1 MSATT
6 AVQCRLW
13 VLQVVQCNHR
23 LHAVFLVDQDL
34 SGQTG
39 DISVI
44 RTAADPAV
52 SSQIQPA
59 AYSAK
64 AVVSPEVEQA
74 AGQFGRVVVQCSE
87 RVGNSAKAARKKAYK
102 KRKKEAAAALAAKVA
117 AFEKQQT
124 TKDGA
129 NNNNN
134 EEDEEEVGFS
144 YSISYFS
151 WAVSDSDESDQEED
165 DKVIAV
171 TLPLK
176 NMRL

>member
-1 MSATT
+1 M
-6 AVQCRLW
+6 
-13 VLQVVQCNHR
+13 
-23 LHAVFLVDQDL
+23 
-34 SGQTG
+34 
-39 DISVI
+39 
-44 RTAADPAV
+44 
-52 SSQIQPA
+52 
-59 AYSAK
+59 
-64 AVVSPEVEQA
+64 
-74 AGQFGRVVVQCSE
+74 
-87 RVGNSAKAARKKAYK
+87 
-102 KRKKEAAAALAAKVA
+102 AAKVA

-124 TKDGA
+124 TRDGA
-129 NNNNN
+129 NNNNNN

>member
-1 MSATT
+1 M
-6 AVQCRLW
+6 
-13 VLQVVQCNHR
+13 
-23 LHAVFLVDQDL
+23 
-34 SGQTG
+34 
-39 DISVI
+39 
-44 RTAADPAV
+44 
-52 SSQIQPA
+52 
-59 AYSAK
+59 
-64 AVVSPEVEQA
+64 
-74 AGQFGRVVVQCSE
+74 
-87 RVGNSAKAARKKAYK
+87 
-102 KRKKEAAAALAAKVA
+102 AAKVA

-124 TKDGA
+124 TRDGA
-129 NNNNN
+129 NNN